1 MKKKELFPG
10 LSVFSV
16 LVVIIGVFSFVS
28 LLDRYNRQEISFFLA
43 AAYAFLI
50 TGSLFFAHYRIIPK
64 LSFLS
69 SASQVVFKAF
79 VYGGAFILGYM
90 PVWIGEAVWRSS
102 QHSTKDVFRFSIDI
116 FNNLI
121 QVPLRKA
128 PLTSAV
134 PQEVAN
140 AFTSLLGILFVAVL
154 LSSIAAY
161 ADTKWR
167 KEKRRAADRENQINI
182 LRARMQP
189 HFLFNTLNTIA
200 TMITSQPRR
209 AENMLHTLAD
219 FYRDT
224 MEFTERKTVKLGEEI
239 TFVEKYAALL
249 NARFDN
255 KIKLVTVLSPGC
267 EEREIPSMIIQPL
280 VENSIVHGWP
290 DRKKELEIELSALE
304 LGNELIIEVKD
315 TGGGF
320 AVEKLARNP
329 EKENHALDIIRNRIS
344 LAYGNRAVLSI
355 DSVPGE
361 GTSVRIKLP
370 EDSK

>member
-1 MKKKELFPG
+1 
-10 LSVFSV
+10 
-16 LVVIIGVFSFVS
+16 
-28 LLDRYNRQEISFFLA
+28 
-43 AAYAFLI
+43 
-50 TGSLFFAHYRIIPK
+50 
-64 LSFLS
+64 
-69 SASQVVFKAF
+69 
-79 VYGGAFILGYM
+79 
-90 PVWIGEAVWRSS
+90 
-102 QHSTKDVFRFSIDI
+102 
-116 FNNLI
+116 
-121 QVPLRKA
+121 
-128 PLTSAV
+128 
-134 PQEVAN
+134 
-140 AFTSLLGILFVAVL
+140 
-154 LSSIAAY
+154 
-161 ADTKWR
+161 
-167 KEKRRAADRENQINI
+167 
-182 LRARMQP
+182 
-189 HFLFNTLNTIA
+189 
-200 TMITSQPRR
+200 
-209 AENMLHTLAD
+209 
-219 FYRDT
+219 
-224 MEFTERKTVKLGEEI
+224 
-239 TFVEKYAALL
+239 VEKYAALL